1 MFLAT
6 VNRSVVFSNATINKD
21 RMTIYE
27 EQKDS
32 IQSYSIPKL
41 LDDWDN
47 IPGITITIK
56 QKDELP
62 SEE

>member
-1 MFLAT
+1 MAT

-27 EQKDS
+27 EQKDCV
-32 IQSYSIPKL
+32 QSYSIPKL

>member
-1 MFLAT
+1 M
-6 VNRSVVFSNATINKD
+6 NRSIVFSNATINKA

-27 EQKDS
+27 EQKDG
-32 IQSYSIPKL
+32 IQSYSISKI
-41 LDDWDN
+41 LDDWDG

-56 QKDELP
+56 QKDELS

>member
-1 MFLAT
+1 M
-6 VNRSVVFSNATINKD
+6 FSNATINKD

-27 EQKDS
+27 EQKDCVH
-32 IQSYSIPKL
+32 SYSIPKL

>member
-1 MFLAT
+1 M
-6 VNRSVVFSNATINKD
+6 FSNATINKD

-27 EQKDS
+27 EQKDCV
-32 IQSYSIPKL
+32 QSYSIPKL